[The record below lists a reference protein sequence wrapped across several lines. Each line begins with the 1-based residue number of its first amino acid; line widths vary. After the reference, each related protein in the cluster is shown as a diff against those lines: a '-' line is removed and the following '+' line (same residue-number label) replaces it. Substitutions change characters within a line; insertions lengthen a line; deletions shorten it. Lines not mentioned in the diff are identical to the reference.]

1 MPDDGSQKP
10 KLPGKEKTMTGYTR
24 TGWNRYLVAER
35 AISGMVGSGLLT
47 EFFNGVKALARRF
60 YGKV

>member
-1 MPDDGSQKP
+1 
-10 KLPGKEKTMTGYTR
+10 MTGYTR

-35 AISGMVGSGLLT
+35 AISGIVGSGLLT